1 MKRSGIELA
10 VLEKRKIIMPKLM
23 NIGFGN
29 MVNTDKIIS
38 IISSDSAPAK
48 RMIAKGKEQEI
59 LIDATQGRR
68 TKSVIFTENSQIIL
82 SALQPETL
90 AGRFNND
97 NATEVDDDANE

>member
-1 MKRSGIELA
+1 MA
-10 VLEKRKIIMPKLM
+10 KLM

-29 MVNTDKIIS
+29 MVNTDKIVS

-48 RMIAKGKEQEI
+48 RMISHGKEQEI

-68 TKSVIFTENSQIIL
+68 TKSVIFTENNKIIL

-90 AGRFNND
+90 AGRFNG
-97 NATEVDDDANE
+97 NASEGDYDTKE

>member
-1 MKRSGIELA
+1 MA
-10 VLEKRKIIMPKLM
+10 KLM

-48 RMIAKGKEQEI
+48 RMIQRGKEQET

-68 TKSVIFTENSQIIL
+68 TKSVIFTDSSRIIL

-90 AGRFNND
+90 AARFNSNG
-97 NATEVDDDANE
+97 TEGNEDAE

>member
-1 MKRSGIELA
+1 MG
-10 VLEKRKIIMPKLM
+10 KLI

-29 MVNTDKIIS
+29 MVNTDKVVS

-48 RMIAKGKEQEI
+48 RLIAYGKDKGC

-68 TKSVIFTENSQIIL
+68 TKSVVFTDNDKIIL

-90 AGRFNND
+90 AGRFNG
-97 NATEVDDDANE
+97 NATEVENDTKE

>member
-1 MKRSGIELA
+1 MA
-10 VLEKRKIIMPKLM
+10 KLI

-38 IISSDSAPAK
+38 IISLDSAPAK
-48 RMIAKGKEQEI
+48 RMVQRSKEQET

-68 TKSVIFTENSQIIL
+68 TKSVIFTDSNKIIL

-90 AGRFNND
+90 AGRFNG
-97 NATEVDDDANE
+97 NATEVWDDTKE

>member
-1 MKRSGIELA
+1 MAR
-10 VLEKRKIIMPKLM
+10 LM

-29 MVNTDKIIS
+29 MVNTDKIVS

-48 RMIAKGKEQEI
+48 RMIAKAKEQET

-68 TKSVIFTENSQIIL
+68 TKSVIFTENNKIIV

-90 AGRFNND
+90 ALRFNGN
-97 NATEVDDDANE
+97 TSEVEDDTKE

>member
-1 MKRSGIELA
+1 MSR
-10 VLEKRKIIMPKLM
+10 LM

-48 RMIAKGKEQEI
+48 RMIAKGKEQES

-90 AGRFNND
+90 AGRFNG
-97 NATEVDDDANE
+97 NAAEVDDDANE

>member
-1 MKRSGIELA
+1 MA
-10 VLEKRKIIMPKLM
+10 KLI

-29 MVNTDKIIS
+29 MVNSDKVIS

-48 RMIAKGKEQEI
+48 RMIQRGKEQES

-68 TKSVIFTENSQIIL
+68 TRSVIYTEDNRIVL

-90 AGRFNND
+90 AARFNS
-97 NATEVDDDANE
+97 NAAEVYDDTKE

>member
-1 MKRSGIELA
+1 MAGLI
-10 VLEKRKIIMPKLM
+10 

-48 RMIAKGKEQEI
+48 RLIQKGKEQES

-68 TKSVIFTENSQIIL
+68 TKSVIFTEQNKIIL

-90 AGRFNND
+90 AGRFNGST
-97 NATEVDDDANE
+97 AEVCDDAKD